1 MGCRS
6 LEELVEL
13 DVTYTVIPEE
23 LDLEEAKIFVLNA
36 CIEATAQKETPW
48 YEAAYLIASTMKE
61 SLGADWETSCALPA
75 EVFQDSI
82 KGEFSKEAF
91 LHAIRWDW
99 PDIPRT

>member
-48 YEAAYLIASTMKE
+48 YEAAYLIAR
-61 SLGADWETSCALPA
+61 L
-75 EVFQDSI
+75 
-82 KGEFSKEAF
+82 
-91 LHAIRWDW
+91 
-99 PDIPRT
+99 